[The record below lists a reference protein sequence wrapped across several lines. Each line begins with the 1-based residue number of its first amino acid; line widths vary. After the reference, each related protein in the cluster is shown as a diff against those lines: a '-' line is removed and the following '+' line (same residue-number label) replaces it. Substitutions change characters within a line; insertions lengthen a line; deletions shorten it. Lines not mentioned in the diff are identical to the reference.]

1 VIPVGAAPGGGVS
14 LSFVD
19 AERQFDPE
27 AVYRHA
33 DAAKGTLK
41 SSE

>member
-1 VIPVGAAPGGGVS
+1 VIPLGAAPGSVS

-33 DAAKGTLK
+33 GAAKRTLK